1 MAANPVLL
9 FLIVGKNEPLY
20 EAEITKRGISGNTD
34 TSVARQSYFVVHS
47 SLDLVDRATWSSQ
60 NVCCV
65 ESKSNDDQRKCSIHC
80 TCISQKKKIELNF
93 RLRFMFFLSFFVLES

>member
-1 MAANPVLL
+1 MFGNDVIDGKRQQSQDKNTGTQHSESETRTIMATNQVLL

-20 EAEITKRGISGNTD
+20 EAEITKKGSSGNTD

-60 NVCCV
+60 NVC
-65 ESKSNDDQRKCSIHC
+65 
-80 TCISQKKKIELNF
+80 
-93 RLRFMFFLSFFVLES
+93 

>member
-1 MAANPVLL
+1 MSCIDGTHYDDNKQQQQQHQQPPESESEYRTMAANPVLL

-60 NVCCV
+60 NVCCCV
-65 ESKSNDDQRKCSIHC
+65 KLK
-80 TCISQKKKIELNF
+80 
-93 RLRFMFFLSFFVLES
+93 